1 MAQRRQPPGRR
12 GAKGQQVFLTRF
24 ALRNPI
30 AATLFYLLVGLGGI
44 LAFARMGRSIL
55 PPVAFPV
62 VSISAPYAGAA
73 PAEIE
78 RLVIAPIEDQLEAI
92 PDVERVSASAQ
103 EDIGEI
109 DVRFRFGSDLETD
122 RTNAQQ
128 AVDAARANMPADL
141 VPPVVAD
148 RDPSQI
154 PVMEESVTSAV
165 LAARDLTD
173 IVEHKIAP
181 ALRATNGVGSVT
193 VSGELDRQLTVV
205 PRVGALYEIGATPL
219 DVLRAIESAN
229 DVFPGGRL
237 RSPLQESTIG
247 VRAAADTAESLRA
260 LPVSIPGTSSLR
272 TRDVASV
279 EDDYENNNVVITVD
293 GASAIVLSIGRSV
306 GADSLGAISAAHKA
320 FARLA
325 GQYPLIRFTP
335 LRSDEPYTLAATDG
349 VFQTIAEGVV
359 LTVLVML
366 FFLRS
371 WRNALIAAISIPASL
386 CAALVAMWTAG
397 FTIDVLSLMG
407 LSLTIGILVD
417 DSIVIV
423 EAIAS
428 SARRGLRG
436 DDAAIAGRNELG
448 GAAFAITLVDVAVFA
463 PIAFMG
469 GVVGQFMREFGLTI
483 VFATAFSLLVS
494 FTLTPLLAARWSL
507 RAREAQPRRLLPWM
521 LRAPAVRA
529 AIEATRSGARTLQ
542 RWEEGLSARYS
553 ERWLPKAWEHRRT
566 IATGTALACAL
577 ALWLV
582 GSASIATEFS
592 PPTTAGRASL
602 SLTFPAG
609 TPLERT
615 QTRTAGLVARLLDDR
630 DVRHV
635 VLTSG
640 LAFNGVTNVFAS
652 NVAQIDATLDDETA
666 SGDPTTALVKA
677 MQSLVPEAQIA
688 GAGRAMGGTA
698 PINYSLAGN
707 PGAVE
712 TAAARIVAALRANP
726 YATDVR
732 ASNAG
737 VGPRIDVTIDPAKA
751 SLLGVSA
758 DDAAQTARIATGGAI
773 AAKVRMLSGLT
784 NIVLQSDATRRG
796 DLDAAM
802 RVPVRS
808 SDGRLVPLGDLA
820 SIAATTEPR
829 IIERENGERIVTVS
843 ANTVG
848 SAPIGLVTGPLARE
862 LRDPSFIPPGAH
874 VEPRGDLEQ
883 FLETAAKILT
893 TLLLSVVIV
902 YVILAVLYRSYALP
916 LAIMLTVPLASIG
929 AFGALFLTSEPLN
942 LYSMLGTVMLI
953 GLVAKNGIL
962 LVEYAERETRLG
974 QPPYAAMIAA
984 ARRRFRPI
992 LMTTAAMV
1000 AGMLPLALGHTIG
1013 AQYRQALGV
1022 VVIGGLS
1029 SSLLLTLFV
1038 VPIAYIRCRH
1048 TPRPSAA
1055 APGRSNRRA
1064 GAAEPIL
1071 EPIG

>member
-1 MAQRRQPPGRR
+1 
-12 GAKGQQVFLTRF
+12 
-24 ALRNPI
+24 
-30 AATLFYLLVGLGGI
+30 
-44 LAFARMGRSIL
+44 
-55 PPVAFPV
+55 
-62 VSISAPYAGAA
+62 
-73 PAEIE
+73 
-78 RLVIAPIEDQLEAI
+78 
-92 PDVERVSASAQ
+92 
-103 EDIGEI
+103 
-109 DVRFRFGSDLETD
+109 
-122 RTNAQQ
+122 
-128 AVDAARANMPADL
+128 
-141 VPPVVAD
+141 
-148 RDPSQI
+148 
-154 PVMEESVTSAV
+154 
-165 LAARDLTD
+165 
-173 IVEHKIAP
+173 
-181 ALRATNGVGSVT
+181 
-193 VSGELDRQLTVV
+193 
-205 PRVGALYEIGATPL
+205 
-219 DVLRAIESAN
+219 
-229 DVFPGGRL
+229 
-237 RSPLQESTIG
+237 
-247 VRAAADTAESLRA
+247 
-260 LPVSIPGTSSLR
+260 
-272 TRDVASV
+272 
-279 EDDYENNNVVITVD
+279 
-293 GASAIVLSIGRSV
+293 
-306 GADSLGAISAAHKA
+306 
-320 FARLA
+320 
-325 GQYPLIRFTP
+325 
-335 LRSDEPYTLAATDG
+335 
-349 VFQTIAEGVV
+349 
-359 LTVLVML
+359 
-366 FFLRS
+366 
-371 WRNALIAAISIPASL
+371 
-386 CAALVAMWTAG
+386 
-397 FTIDVLSLMG
+397 
-407 LSLTIGILVD
+407 
-417 DSIVIV
+417 
-423 EAIAS
+423 
-428 SARRGLRG
+428 
-436 DDAAIAGRNELG
+436 
-448 GAAFAITLVDVAVFA
+448 
-463 PIAFMG
+463 
-469 GVVGQFMREFGLTI
+469 
-483 VFATAFSLLVS
+483 
-494 FTLTPLLAARWSL
+494 
-507 RAREAQPRRLLPWM
+507 PRRLLPWM

-784 NIVLQSDATRRG
+784 NVVLQSDATRRG